1 VVQAVA
7 PPAIPSA
14 PEPGQCWIV
23 GAGAGGAWAGYDHA
37 IACWTG
43 GGWRFVAS
51 LEGMAVW
58 SLADSLPVRRDAGGW
73 MLGQLAAST
82 LRIGSEQVVGPRQ
95 PPISVPSGG
104 SVVDLEVRDAISAI
118 LSVLRT
124 HGLIAS

>member
-1 VVQAVA
+1 
-7 PPAIPSA
+7 
-14 PEPGQCWIV
+14 
-23 GAGAGGAWAGYDHA
+23 
-37 IACWTG
+37 
-43 GGWRFVAS
+43 
-51 LEGMAVW
+51 
-58 SLADSLPVRRDAGGW
+58 